1 MGRKTAALIALLA
14 LISVLASLRIDSPSP
29 AAVGIVDLG
38 TCGPFSYNYTTD
50 AVKGLVEIDQAEF
63 YSSGANST
71 INAISIQ
78 LNVFAESDRTAYWA
92 QNVLLLTEEN
102 GTYRIAVADY
112 LFNIS
117 NYGVLE
123 VRGSGNVVEYVTA
136 GHKVSYYQSSTTLGG
151 VTLPLR
157 LGLMVVANG
166 SSLYFYY
173 YDGAHW
179 VLYDVVTVGDRAL
192 KLYVGP
198 GRELEFVLA
207 GPREGYTAHVLK
219 WEGKMELY
227 YHADGGWYAPP
238 CAYSGSRNAVTA
250 ERTSFVEGVSEYY
263 DGSAV
268 VQTAGRSDLG
278 PLWTPSAL
286 VEPVPGGVAIL
297 LTPPDGRWELF
308 VNGASVAGQTLQLR
322 PGMYNI
328 TAVLYAGDFIVYRRV
343 LYVKTS

>member
-14 LISVLASLRIDSPSP
+14 FISVFASLRIDSPSP

-38 TCGPFSYNYTTD
+38 ICGPFSYNYTTD

-78 LNVFAESDRTAYWA
+78 LNVFAVSDGAVYWA
-92 QNVLLLTEEN
+92 QNVLLLTEAN

-112 LFNIS
+112 LFNMS
-117 NYGVLE
+117 DYGNME
-123 VRGSGNVVEYVTA
+123 ARGGGNVVQYVTA
-136 GHKVSYYQSSTTLGG
+136 GRRVSYYQSSTTIGEAA
-151 VTLPLR
+151 LPLR
-157 LGLMVVANG
+157 LGLMVAVNG

-179 VLYDVVTVGDRAL
+179 VLYDVVTAGDRAL
-192 KLYVGP
+192 RLYVGP

-207 GPREGYTAHVLK
+207 GPREGYIAHVLK

-227 YHADGGWYAPP
+227 YSAKGGWYAPP
-238 CAYSGSRNAVTA
+238 CAYSGSHNAVTA
-250 ERTSFVEGVSEYY
+250 ERMSSVEGVAEYY

-278 PLWTPSAL
+278 LLWAPSAS
-286 VEPVPGGVAIL
+286 VEAVPGGVVVL

-308 VNGASVAGQTLQLR
+308 VNGAKAAGPTLQLR
-322 PGMYNI
+322 PGVYNI
-328 TAVLYAGDFIVYRRV
+328 TAVLYAGDFITYRRV
-343 LYVKTS
+343 LYVRTS